1 MKMKKNKVKTV
12 QKVPIQAYK
21 ITNSDD
27 NTAEINLYGDVYEE
41 IPRDWNGN
49 PIEGQ
54 FISSEQFLQDLE
66 DLKDKNRITIHINS
80 GGGALYAGLAI
91 YNRLKALN
99 AEIITINDGIAGS
112 AASLIFEAGDIRQMN
127 AASNLMAHG
136 ASTFLFGRYDT
147 ESLETLLMQFKAHD
161 KAVYSV
167 YAERMGTSLE
177 EAEQFVKGETWLTG
191 AEAVEKGLADEVI
204 GEEEDEDSE
213 NDIGL
218 QFIKAQMRPFM
229 PSNLSFV
236 PMNQA
241 QEVKEIKEEDEPM
254 IENVKDLKAQYPDLI
269 KEIEDT
275 ATEHG
280 MLLERARIREIEEIE
295 TTISDKSLLN
305 KAKYEEPMTIS
316 QLAVAVV
323 KAQAAAGEELIGK
336 MEQDAKASCVN
347 QVTAAPTTEHL
358 GADAPENKEAKEAE
372 MQQYIEAAKSLR

>member
-1 MKMKKNKVKTV
+1 MKMKKNKAKTV
-12 QKVPIQAYK
+12 QKIPIQAYT

-27 NTAEINLYGDVYEE
+27 NSAEINLYGDVYEE

-49 PIEGQ
+49 PIDGQ
-54 FISSEQFLQDLE
+54 FISSEQFLKDLE
-66 DLKDKNRITIHINS
+66 DLKDKNHITIHINS

-91 YNRLKALN
+91 YNRLKAIN

-127 AASNLMAHG
+127 AASNFMAHG

-147 ESLETLLMQFKAHD
+147 ESLETLLTQFKAHD

-167 YAERMGTSLE
+167 YAERMGTSLK

-204 GEEEDEDSE
+204 GEEEEEDSE
-213 NDIGL
+213 NDVGL

-241 QEVKEIKEEDEPM
+241 QEVKKIKEEDEPM
-254 IENVKDLKAQYPDLI
+254 IESVKDLKAQYPDLV
-269 KEIEDT
+269 KEIEDAAQT
-275 ATEHG
+275 AGAEA
-280 MLLERARIREIEEIE
+280 ERARLKEIEAIE
-295 TTISDKSLLN
+295 NTISDKSLVTA
-305 KAKYEEPMTIS
+305 AKYENPIS
-316 QLAVAVV
+316 AKDLAFDAM
-323 KAQAAAGEELIGK
+323 KAQAAAGEELIGQ
-336 MEQDAKASCVN
+336 MEKDATDSCVN
-347 QVTAAPTTEHL
+347 QVTAAPTTENF

-372 MQQYIEAAKSLR
+372 MQKYIEAAKGLR